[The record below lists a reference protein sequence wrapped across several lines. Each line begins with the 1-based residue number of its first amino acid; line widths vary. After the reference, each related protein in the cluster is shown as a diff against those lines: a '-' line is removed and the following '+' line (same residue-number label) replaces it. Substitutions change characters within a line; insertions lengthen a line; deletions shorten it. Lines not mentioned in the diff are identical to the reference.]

1 MSAEPESA
9 KSKPAKRE
17 PLPFEPK
24 PRQGTADSAKADA
37 TPSGS
42 VASAAAKSQPSQPQ
56 TRSRSSKPA
65 SQPKRSKADGIPEVV
80 SQRMMRRIA
89 WFSGIPSLLG
99 ISTFVVSYLAV
110 SHDIPLPTYAVLLVS
125 LGWFGLGV
133 LGVSYGVMSAS
144 WDEESPGTVLG
155 VTELQTNWG
164 RMSSAWKETRAQAR
178 QEARQRAKQ
187 GKK

>member
-9 KSKPAKRE
+9 KSKPTNRE

-24 PRQGTADSAKADA
+24 SRQGTADPAKVDA
-37 TPSGS
+37 TQSGS
-42 VASAAAKSQPSQPQ
+42 AASAAAKSKPQ
-56 TRSRSSKPA
+56 TSSRSPKPVSK
-65 SQPKRSKADGIPEVV
+65 PKRSKADGIPEVV

-89 WFSGIPSLLG
+89 WSSGVPSLLG
-99 ISTFVVSYLAV
+99 ISTFIASYLAV

-164 RMSSAWKETRAQAR
+164 RMSSAWKETREQAR

>member
-24 PRQGTADSAKADA
+24 PRQGAADSAKADA
-37 TPSGS
+37 IQSGS
-42 VASAAAKSQPSQPQ
+42 VGSAAAKSKLQ
-56 TRSRSSKPA
+56 TRSRSPKPV
-65 SQPKRSKADGIPEVV
+65 SQPKRSSNEGIPAVV

-164 RMSSAWKETRAQAR
+164 RMSSAWKETREQAR